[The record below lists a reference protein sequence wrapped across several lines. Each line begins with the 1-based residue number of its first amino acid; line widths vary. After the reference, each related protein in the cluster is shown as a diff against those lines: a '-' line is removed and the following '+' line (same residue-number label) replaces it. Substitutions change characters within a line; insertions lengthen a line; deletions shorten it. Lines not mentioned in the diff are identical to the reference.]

1 MKIFL
6 SGSISI
12 KKIPIKAIEKI
23 DSIIKHNYTILIGD
37 AKGVDLNIQKYLQK
51 KYYQNV
57 TIYFAGEN
65 IRNNVGNWE
74 TKKIVANHNEKGRE
88 LYTLKDISMAQDA
101 DYALMIWDGESQGTL
116 NNIKEMKRLE
126 KKFYVVFDN
135 FIVSNKNFDKLFSIS
150 VQEKAEQLNLF

>member
-12 KKIPIKAIEKI
+12 KKIPVKAIEKI

-51 KYYQNV
+51 KSYQNV
-57 TIYFAGEN
+57 NVYFAGEN
-65 IRNNVGNWE
+65 IRNNIGNWK
-74 TKKIVANHNEKGRE
+74 TKKIIANHNEKGRK

-116 NNIKEMKRLE
+116 NNIREMKKLN
-126 KKFYVVFDN
+126 KKFYVVLDN
-135 FIVSNKNFDKLFSIS
+135 FIVSNKYFDELFNISI
-150 VQEKAEQLNLF
+150 QEKTEQLNLF